1 MRFLFSLA
9 CIIMI
14 PLLMAAQQNVS
25 FGLLSFNEPS
35 NWTFA
40 DNGSYHTYST
50 VNNSTNIYCVISIY
64 SSNISSG
71 NAKHDFQN
79 EWKGIVSNHFTV
91 TKNPQPQKNTS
102 ASGISY
108 LQDEAVLSNN
118 IVNYFAQL
126 SVFNFNGKV
135 QSVLFLTGNK
145 NSLSQYQAD
154 LDRFLSSVKSNNTEN
169 LNTNKTSTVA
179 GASSSASKSMGLM
192 HFNHFLFTVPAG
204 WKPTNNGNYM
214 TLTAPLVTADEM
226 LSYILFPSFNDT
238 SFQKAGDD
246 AVKQLASS
254 MGGDAKGFGRGDGSV
269 YEALHMGIYKKGWE
283 YSMGSGKIQVNNTA
297 DYSKSMS
304 FDVGVFLAK
313 INGRIERVL
322 YLSKDYRCGSYSTTT
337 AYKKTYESI
346 IDNFFFEMKFD
357 DWEDTNIKQDK
368 LSSAAVSGIWSG
380 ISYLGGAIKYDATF
394 FILFDNGQVFYDSK
408 FPKAGLYNLNTLSA
422 AANRPD
428 QWGIYSYQNGSGTMK
443 ISSWLTVPFTIKD
456 GKMMVQINGGTRP
469 FSKLPPIDGA
479 TLNGSWCFEG
489 SCISFTSDG
498 KFTDNGVIQLLEHLP
513 TTCNVTEPLNG
524 QGSYEIKNNSI
535 FFHYADGLTIQ
546 NAISGLNID
555 NGNLSTSKL
564 FLGWYNDVLE
574 KK

>member
-14 PLLMAAQQNVS
+14 PAWVMPQQNDS
-25 FGLLSFNEPS
+25 FDLLSYNEPV
-35 NWTFA
+35 NWTFT
-40 DNGSYHTYST
+40 DNGSYHTYL
-50 VNNSTNIYCVISIY
+50 NKNYGANIFCIISIY
-64 SSNISSG
+64 ASDASSG
-71 NAKHDFQN
+71 NPAQDFQN

-91 TKNPQPQKNTS
+91 TKNPKPQKNTS
-102 ASGISY
+102 ASGILY
-108 LQDEAVLSNN
+108 LVDEAVVSNN
-118 IVNYFAQL
+118 NVNYFAHL
-126 SVFNFNGKV
+126 SVFLFNGKV

-145 NSLSQYQAD
+145 NSLSQYQSD

-169 LNTNKTSTVA
+169 INTNKTSTVA
-179 GASSSASKSMGLM
+179 GGSSSTSKSMGLI

-204 WKPTNNGNYM
+204 WKAVNNGNYM
-214 TLTAPLVTADEM
+214 TLTAPLITADEM
-226 LSYILFPSFNDT
+226 LSYNLFQSFNDT

-246 AVKQLASS
+246 AVNQLASIV
-254 MGGDAKGFGRGDGSV
+254 GGVAKGFGRGDGSV
-269 YEALHMGIYKKGWE
+269 YENLHEGFYKKGWR
-283 YSMGSGKIQVNNTA
+283 YSMGSGKIQVNNVS

-313 INGRIERVL
+313 IDGRIERVL
-322 YLSKDYRCGSYSTTT
+322 YLSRDYQCGSYATTT

-346 IDNFFFEMKFD
+346 IDNFFFDMRFD
-357 DWEDTNIKQDK
+357 DWKDTNMKHGE
-368 LSSAAVSGIWSG
+368 LTSTGVSGIWSG
-380 ISYLGGAIKYDATF
+380 VSYLGGEIKYDATF

-408 FPKAGLYNLNTLSA
+408 FPKTGLYNLNTLSA

-428 QWGIYSYQNGSGTMK
+428 QWGIYTYQNGSGTMK

-456 GKMMVQINGGTRP
+456 GKMMVQISGRTRP
-469 FSKLPPIDGA
+469 FSKLPSIDGA
-479 TLNGSWCFEG
+479 TLNGTWCFEG

-498 KFTDNGVIQLLEHLP
+498 NFKDNGVIPLLEHLP
-513 TTCNVTEPLNG
+513 TTCNVIEPRNG

-535 FFHYADGLTIQ
+535 FFHYTDGLTIQ
-546 NAISGLNID
+546 NAISGLNIA
-555 NGNLSTSKL
+555 NGNLSTGKL